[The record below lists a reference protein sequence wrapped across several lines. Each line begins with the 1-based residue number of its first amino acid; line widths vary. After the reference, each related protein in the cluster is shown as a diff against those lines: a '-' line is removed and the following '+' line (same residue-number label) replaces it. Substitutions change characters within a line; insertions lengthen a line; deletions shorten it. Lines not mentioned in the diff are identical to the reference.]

1 MFEPNRTT
9 QVHTKTSPAREGQ
22 FIAILKKISA
32 EKTLSMQEVR
42 IYESMT
48 RDDRLA
54 NAPMKGDNIPYTV
67 LAYQDGLSYIE
78 RVFAA
83 SNVDAMNAV
92 QSDPR
97 FEDQCSVR
105 ACYQGHFKDNFH
117 FEIDE
122 SNAFGL

>member
-1 MFEPNRTT
+1 MFEPTRAT
-9 QVHTKTSPAREGQ
+9 QIHQANSHAREGQ
-22 FIAILKKISA
+22 FAIIVNKINA
-32 EKTLSMQEVR
+32 KKTLSMQEVR
-42 IYESMT
+42 IYEAMT
-48 RDDRLA
+48 RDHRLA
-54 NAPMKGDNIPYTV
+54 EAPIKGTRIPYTV
-67 LAYQDGLSYIE
+67 LAYQDGKSYIE

-105 ACYQGHFKDNFH
+105 ACYQGHFQHDFN

-122 SNAFGL
+122 SNSFNF